1 MGDNEMRDSRGNVID
16 DAYIEAA
23 TADLDTAEIVQM
35 KRVGRPPLGDV
46 PRESPHLSFRV
57 PEQLAGELR
66 AAAAELDVSIS
77 TVARVALAEYLER
90 HRKK

>member
-1 MGDNEMRDSRGNVID
+1 MGENEMRDSRGNVID

-23 TADLDTAEIVQM
+23 TSDLDTAEIVRV
-35 KRVGRPPLGDV
+35 KRVGRPPLGEV
-46 PRESPHLSFRV
+46 SRESPHLSFRV

-66 AAAAELDVSIS
+66 EAAAELETSVS
-77 TVARVALAEYLER
+77 TVARVAIAEYLER